1 MTDEAKAGCV
11 LRLYGVSAAAVE
23 AAVSGFS
30 PQWNAKAQWKSRAA
44 ETLVALEAQSPSGL
58 KKAEQALR
66 ERFAADLYGE
76 GETTLAEAAVAALE
90 QHDRLLI
97 CSDAAAGT
105 RLEARLETV
114 AGAEKVFD
122 FGALSYAHPKTGAQI
137 ERQARARLPK
147 DCTDPVRR
155 TLARAQAARRLI
167 GADLAAGCAERENDC
182 VLVLSCKKGCFLR
195 TIPLEENPA
204 LWLLDMI
211 RRAAGGQKAGP
222 LGRLSARPPR
232 RKNGPAGVCPAAP
245 KAAPLPAVPVRA
257 AAVGGPSGAVHR
269 RGVGLHRRKPLRP
282 ARPSA
287 FALGRKCPAFRGVA
301 LIKRTL
307 SVRADALP
315 FGGGCGTE
323 GAF

>member
-1 MTDEAKAGCV
+1 MTDETKAGCV

-23 AAVSGFS
+23 AAVRGFS

-211 RRAAGGQKAGP
+211 RRAASSLPQAEGTGF
-222 LGRLSARPPR
+222 
-232 RKNGPAGVCPAAP
+232 
-245 KAAPLPAVPVRA
+245 LPARRAEKTAQPESAPPPQKPHRFRRFLFGLLLLAVLLGLCTAGAWAYTGGNLYALPARLHSLWVENVPH
-257 AAVGGPSGAVHR
+257 SGA
-269 RGVGLHRRKPLRP
+269 LL
-282 ARPSA
+282 
-287 FALGRKCPAFRGVA
+287 L
-301 LIKRTL
+301 
-307 SVRADALP
+307 
-315 FGGGCGTE
+315 
-323 GAF
+323 

>member
-1 MTDEAKAGCV
+1 M
-11 LRLYGVSAAAVE
+11 SAAAVE

-155 TLARAQAARRLI
+155 TLARAQAAKKRAQLET
-167 GADLAAGCAERENDC
+167 LAAQLTADEQA
-182 VLVLSCKKGCFLR
+182 LAA
-195 TIPLEENPA
+195 LE
-204 LWLLDMI
+204 
-211 RRAAGGQKAGP
+211 
-222 LGRLSARPPR
+222 
-232 RKNGPAGVCPAAP
+232 
-245 KAAPLPAVPVRA
+245 A
-257 AAVGGPSGAVHR
+257 AANALCEQLLAEGGTKG
-269 RGVGLHRRKPLRP
+269 G
-282 ARPSA
+282 ARPS
-287 FALGRKCPAFRGVA
+287 V
-301 LIKRTL
+301 
-307 SVRADALP
+307 
-315 FGGGCGTE
+315 
-323 GAF
+323 